1 MSGLAAP
8 KSSFQL
14 VAAIALVM
22 GAGISM
28 MPKVLGDPDTYW
40 HLAAGEWILRHA
52 AVPQTDPFSYTFA
65 GKPWTAHE
73 WLAEVVLALAHRLA
87 GWSGVLLLAGA
98 AFAGVIAITG
108 AYLRKW
114 LGPLT
119 LLVMLVFV
127 GSGIAP
133 SLLARPHL
141 LALPLLAAWLVGLLS
156 ARDAGRAPS
165 PWLLPVMLVWANLH
179 GSFVLG
185 LGFLGV
191 FALEAVIADPPKIWS
206 TVRKWA
212 PFGLAALAM
221 TLITP
226 HGVEGL
232 LFPFQVADMS
242 SLAIIGEWRSA
253 DFSKLQA
260 FEIVLL
266 EGLFFILWLGVR
278 VPPLRILI
286 LLGFLHLALRHERHQ
301 MVFVTV
307 AALLLAEPLALAFR
321 QRGMVK
327 ADAPVPSRAPGWWG
341 AALAAILVLA
351 AAVRLSWPVERRD
364 SATPAAA
371 LKAVPP
377 SLRSTPV
384 FNAYDFGGYLIF
396 AGVRP
401 YIDGRAD
408 LYGDKFV
415 IEHNALLQAPKD
427 EVQRH
432 LDKYAVQWTLLQPEV
447 PMVAVLDGLPGWR
460 RLWAD
465 KTAVV
470 HVRRDLGPE
479 PPQ

>member
-1 MSGLAAP
+1 M
-8 KSSFQL
+8 
-14 VAAIALVM
+14 AAIALVM
-22 GAGISM
+22 GVAISM

-40 HLAAGEWILRHA
+40 HLAAGEWILDHA
-52 AVPQTDPFSYTFA
+52 AVPQVDPFSYTFA

-73 WLAEVVLALAHRLA
+73 WLAEVLLACVHRLA
-87 GWSGVLLLAGA
+87 GWSGVLALAGLAFGA
-98 AFAGVIAITG
+98 AIAVTG

-114 LGPLT
+114 LGPLS
-119 LLVMLVFV
+119 LLVVLIFV

-141 LALPLLAAWLVGLLS
+141 LALPVLAAWLVGLLS

-165 PWLLPVMLVWANLH
+165 LWLLPLMLVWANLH
-179 GSFVLG
+179 GSFILG
-185 LGFLGV
+185 LGLLGA
-191 FALEAVIADPPKIWS
+191 FALEAVISDPPKIWE
-206 TVRKWA
+206 TIRKWA
-212 PFGLAALAM
+212 LFSLAALGA

-232 LFPFQVADMS
+232 LFPFQVADMR
-242 SLAIIGEWRSA
+242 SLSIITEWRAA
-253 DFSKLQA
+253 DFSRLQP

-278 VPPLRILI
+278 VPPLRILL

-307 AALLLAEPLALAFR
+307 AALLLAAPLAQAFR
-321 QRGMVK
+321 GRGLAK
-327 ADAPVPSRAPGWWG
+327 DQAATRAPARRWWG
-341 AALAAILVLA
+341 VALAGALVLA
-351 AAVRLSWPVERRD
+351 AALRLSWPVERRD
-364 SATPAAA
+364 PATPAEA
-371 LKAVPP
+371 LDAVPA

-384 FNAYDFGGYLIF
+384 FNAYDFGGYLIYL
-396 AGVRP
+396 GVRP

-415 IEHNALLQAPKD
+415 LEHNALLQAPNE

-432 LDKYAVQWTLLQPEV
+432 LDKYAVQWTILQPQS
-447 PMVAVLDGLPGWR
+447 PMVATLDSLPGWR

-465 KTAVV
+465 NTAVV
-470 HVRRDLGPE
+470 HVRRQDPGQE
-479 PPQ
+479 AKR